1 MLALDHISKSY
12 GPRRVLDDVTWHVE
26 RGELLGYVGG
36 NGAGKTTSMRIT
48 LGVATADTGTVT
60 LDGQPVDDAVR
71 ARMGYMPEE
80 RGLYATMQLHA
91 QLRFFAEL
99 RGVERRAAARSADAW
114 LDRLGL
120 AERRHHRLEDL
131 SLGNQQRVQLA
142 AALVHSPD
150 VLVLDEPFS
159 GLDPLAVD
167 VMAQI
172 LREEADRGVPVVFS
186 SHQLDLVE
194 RICDRVAVLAG
205 GRVVA
210 VGSVAEL
217 TGDEGD
223 RHLVRADGA
232 PGWLAELAQ
241 RAPAL
246 HATVRPQGDPGD
258 PAGAVTLRA
267 AEDALPLVVDV
278 VRRHGVLR
286 ELRPWRPSLT
296 DVYRDV
302 VGATVDPADQTD
314 QTDDHRNREERA
326 A

>member
-1 MLALDHISKSY
+1 MLALDRISKSY

-36 NGAGKTTSMRIT
+36 NGAGKTTSMRIA
-48 LGVATADTGTVT
+48 LGVATADAGTVT
-60 LDGQPVDDAVR
+60 LDGRPVDDAVR
-71 ARMGYMPEE
+71 ARTGYMPEE

-91 QLRFFAEL
+91 QLCFFAEL

-120 AERRHHRLEDL
+120 LERRHHRLEDL

-167 VMAQI
+167 VMSQI

-210 VGSVAEL
+210 VGTVAEL
-217 TGDEGD
+217 TGAEED
-223 RHLVRADGA
+223 RHLVRTEGT
-232 PGWLAELAQ
+232 GWLAELAH

-246 HATVRPQGDPGD
+246 HATVRPQGERGD
-258 PAGAVTLRA
+258 AVTLRA
-267 AEDALPLVVDV
+267 AEGELPLVVDA
-278 VRRHGVLR
+278 VRAHGVLR
-286 ELRPWRPSLT
+286 ELRPWQPSLT
-296 DVYRDV
+296 DAYRDV
-302 VGATVDPADQTD
+302 VGGADQGDETD
-314 QTDDHRNREERA
+314 QTDETDRTDQISEERA

>member
-1 MLALDHISKSY
+1 MLALTNIRKSY
-12 GPRRVLDDVTWHVE
+12 GSRRVLDDVSWQVA

-36 NGAGKTTSMRIT
+36 NGAGKTTSMRIA
-48 LGVATADTGTVT
+48 LGVASADAGTVT
-60 LDGQPVDDAVR
+60 LDGAPVDDAVR

-91 QLRFFAEL
+91 QLQFFAEL
-99 RGVERRAAARSADAW
+99 RGVGRRAAARSADAW

-120 AERRHHRLEDL
+120 LERRSHRLEDL

-167 VMAQI
+167 VMSQI

-194 RICDRVAVLAG
+194 RVCDRVAVLAG

-210 VGSVAEL
+210 VGTVAEL

-223 RHLVRADGA
+223 RHLVRTDGA
-232 PGWLAELAQ
+232 LGWLAELAQ
-241 RAPAL
+241 RAPAV
-246 HATVRPQGDPGD
+246 HATVRPQGAD
-258 PAGAVTLRA
+258 AVTLRA
-267 AEDALPLVVDV
+267 EPGELAEVVDL
-278 VRRHGVLR
+278 VRRHGALH
-286 ELRPWRPSLT
+286 ELRPWRPSL
-296 DVYRDV
+296 VEAYRDV
-302 VGATVDPADQTD
+302 VAGADRPGGQTD
-314 QTDDHRNREERA
+314 QTDPTSEERA

>member
-1 MLALDHISKSY
+1 MLALDRIGKSY
-12 GPRRVLDDVTWHVE
+12 GARRVLDDVSWHVD

-36 NGAGKTTSMRIT
+36 NGAGKTTSMRIA

-60 LDGQPVDDAVR
+60 LDGRPVDDAVR

-91 QLRFFAEL
+91 QLCFFAEL
-99 RGVERRAAARSADAW
+99 RGVARRAAARSADAW

-120 AERRHHRLEDL
+120 RERRHHRLEDL

-167 VMAQI
+167 VMSQI

-210 VGSVAEL
+210 VGTVAEL

-223 RHLVRADGA
+223 RHLVRADA
-232 PGWLAELAQ
+232 AGWLAELAQ

-246 HATVRPQGDPGD
+246 HATVRPQGD
-258 PAGAVTLRA
+258 GAVTLRA

-286 ELRPWRPSLT
+286 ELRPWRPTLT
-296 DVYRDV
+296 DAYRDV
-302 VGATVDPADQTD
+302 VGGAAQTTDTEQDPT
-314 QTDDHRNREERA
+314 REERA